1 MKKFFIGVDVSKKSL
16 DVAVVSRSS
25 ADGSITRHTHWTFEN
40 STAGFRRMVCSA
52 KGLGKG
58 LDAGEFLFCA
68 ETTGGCEYRMCDYLY
83 THGYYIWREDARQLG
98 DSTGTKR
105 GKDDEA
111 DSWMIAEY
119 AARHFDQAVPYEPE
133 SPAMKGL
140 KALLLYRRSLVE
152 AKKAA
157 ATRAAAVKDTGA
169 GGDAASFIRRDAQKG
184 VRSLE
189 KRIRECEAKIRE
201 LVGREADVEK
211 NYRHLTSIR
220 GVAMVNA
227 VAMIAFT
234 QNFRSFKTANKL
246 ASYYGVAP
254 FRKISGTSVNRRSD
268 VRRLS
273 NLMLKAYISE
283 AANVAVVHDGR
294 MRAYYKRMIDKGK
307 PRGVAMNNVKNKILH
322 IAFALVRNDC
332 DYEQHHENI
341 YEAEKATNETIRTS
355 HCLTQ

>member
-1 MKKFFIGVDVSKKSL
+1 MKKFFIGIDVSKKSL
-16 DVAVVSRSS
+16 DVAVVGRSF
-25 ADGSITRHTHWTFEN
+25 ADGSITRHVHWTFEN
-40 STAGFRRMVCSA
+40 STAGFRRMVCSV

-58 LDAGEFLFCA
+58 LDAGAFLFCA
-68 ETTGGCEYRMCDYLY
+68 ETTGGHEYRMCDYLY
-83 THGYYIWREDARQLG
+83 THGYDIWREDARQLG

-105 GKDDEA
+105 GKDDVA
-111 DSWMIAEY
+111 DSWRIAEY
-119 AARHFDQAVPYEPE
+119 AARHFDEAVLYEPA
-133 SPAMKGL
+133 SPTMKGL
-140 KALLLYRRSLVE
+140 KDLLLYRRSLVE

-157 ATRAAAVKDTGA
+157 ATRAKSVKDTGA
-169 GGDAASFIRRDAQKG
+169 GGDVASFIRRDAQKG

-189 KRIRECEAKIRE
+189 KRIKECDARIKE
-201 LVGREADVEK
+201 LIGREAGVEK
-211 NYRHLTSIR
+211 NYRHLTSIK

-227 VAMIAFT
+227 VAMIVFT
-234 QNFRSFKTANKL
+234 QNFKFFKTANKL

-283 AANVAVVHDGR
+283 AANVAVVHDCK
-294 MRAYYKRMIDKGK
+294 MKAYYKRMVDKGK

-332 DYEQHHENI
+332 DYEENHGNI
-341 YEAEKATNETIRTS
+341 YEAEKGWNEQLGTL
-355 HCLTQ
+355 HYLT